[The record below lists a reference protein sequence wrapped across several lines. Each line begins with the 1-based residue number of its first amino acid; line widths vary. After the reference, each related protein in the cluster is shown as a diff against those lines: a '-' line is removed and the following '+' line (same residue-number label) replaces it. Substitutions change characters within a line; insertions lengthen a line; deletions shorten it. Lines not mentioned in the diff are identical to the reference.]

1 VNPDRRVLLFAGA
14 FAVSVAVA
22 YAVLRGV
29 QSHAL
34 VAVWLMTVGAFLVAT
49 RIAPRRARSRFSPL
63 AAAAVAFAVLLPVGV
78 RLFHI
83 DSRRLF
89 TDEFI
94 TSYFSATHDFAHTSF
109 FAWMPPKNQWD
120 AQFPTPYFFLQR
132 LFFDLFGVT
141 VRTIRLSI
149 LPHVALV
156 SAMLFLIT
164 RELFDRPTAVV
175 ASVIAAF
182 FAISVYLETF
192 GFMFIS
198 STAVFLLFFYSALRL
213 YRTGGLFEAAQTGVA
228 AGLCYLTYYSSYL
241 ALPVLLVVTAGA
253 WLRTRSWAAVQN
265 LAIAL
270 GGLLLVVSPFV
281 AEGVRSRE
289 YVSRRAN
296 EISLLTGEW
305 SPYREAVAKGAN
317 PVPIVRDNLSLA
329 LAAMAQDGIGGHGG
343 YDFGRRAMFE
353 PFSLALFL
361 LGVAGGLFLSLRKP
375 EILFVFVVIG
385 AAFASGVVLT
395 IPPPAYHRFSIAF
408 PFLAI
413 VMAVP
418 FFLFRRIPRL
428 PAYAANALTA
438 GLLMLFA
445 CRNERQLAEAAIRD
459 APFREM
465 DLARLVNQR
474 YPGRRLYIA
483 AFPNFGFGRIYY
495 FSGPEA
501 RRRPKI
507 ETRYH
512 SDLLLD
518 LNRGEKYVCVMIFPD
533 LFEKPFREADPSGKF
548 FRFSNGYATF
558 AN

>member
-1 VNPDRRVLLFAGA
+1 
-14 FAVSVAVA
+14 
-22 YAVLRGV
+22 
-29 QSHAL
+29 
-34 VAVWLMTVGAFLVAT
+34 
-49 RIAPRRARSRFSPL
+49 
-63 AAAAVAFAVLLPVGV
+63 
-78 RLFHI
+78 
-83 DSRRLF
+83 
-89 TDEFI
+89 
-94 TSYFSATHDFAHTSF
+94 SYFSATHDFAHTSF
-109 FAWMPPKNQWD
+109 FAYMPPKHQWN

-132 LFFDLFGVT
+132 LFFGLFGATLWT
-141 VRTIRLSI
+141 VRLSI
-149 LPHVALV
+149 LPYVALV
-156 SAMLFLIT
+156 SGMLFLIT
-164 RELFDRPTAVV
+164 RELFDRQTAVV

-182 FAISVYLETF
+182 FAVSVYLETF

-198 STAVFLLFFYSALRL
+198 STAVFLVFFYFALRL
-213 YRTGGLFEAAQTGVA
+213 YRTGGLFEAVQTGVA

-241 ALPVLLVVTAGA
+241 ALPVLLIFAAGA
-253 WLRTRSWAAVQN
+253 WLRERSWAAVQN

-270 GGLLLVVSPFV
+270 GGMLLIVSPFV
-281 AEGVRSRE
+281 AEGVRSGG

-296 EISLLTGEW
+296 EISLLTGQW
-305 SPYREAVAKGAN
+305 SPHREAVAKGAN

-361 LGVAGGLFLSLRKP
+361 LGMAGGLFLSARKP
-375 EILFVFVVIG
+375 EILFVFVAIG

-418 FFLFRRIPRL
+418 FFLLRRIPRL

-459 APFREM
+459 VPFREM

-474 YPGRRLYIA
+474 YPGRPLYIA

-501 RRRPKI
+501 RRRPKV

-512 SDLLLD
+512 SSLLLD
-518 LNRGEKYVCVMIFPD
+518 LNRGEKYVYVMIFPE
-533 LFEKPFREADPSGKF
+533 LFEAPFKEADSRGKF